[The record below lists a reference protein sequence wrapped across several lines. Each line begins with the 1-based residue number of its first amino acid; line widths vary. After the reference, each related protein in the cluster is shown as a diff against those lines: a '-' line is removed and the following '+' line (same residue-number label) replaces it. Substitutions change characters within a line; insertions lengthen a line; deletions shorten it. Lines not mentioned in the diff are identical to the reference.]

1 MIDNNCIFIIHNY
14 ISFNRVIFL
23 IFSNKKILKINIINN
38 IILIIMTSTHATH
51 AHYVSELNH
60 YFGDNWIITDTK
72 LANHL
77 LCIKYKIKSEY
88 NPDITNINI
97 IYSEN
102 INTKDTRS
110 SIININNDNIILTIT
125 KPAYNNSDVV
135 IYKIIATNINN
146 KKIDYINYN
155 NIKIAININNISI
168 INNNI
173 MNAIEKNNI
182 KIMKQI
188 EYLKKNKTN
197 DKLIKYLENE
207 IININYEPPNKKINL
222 MIK

>member
-1 MIDNNCIFIIHNY
+1 
-14 ISFNRVIFL
+14 
-23 IFSNKKILKINIINN
+23 
-38 IILIIMTSTHATH
+38 MTSIHTH

-60 YFGDNWIITDTK
+60 YFGDSWIITDPK

-97 IYSEN
+97 VYSKT

-110 SIININNDNIILTIT
+110 TIININTDNILLIIT

-135 IYKIIATNINN
+135 IYNITATNINN
-146 KKIDYINYN
+146 QKIDYINYN
-155 NIKIAININNISI
+155 NIKIAININNTNIIS
-168 INNNI
+168 NNI

-182 KIMKQI
+182 KTMKQI
-188 EYLKKNKTN
+188 EYLKKTNTN

-207 IININYEPPNKKINL
+207 IININYEPSNKKQLI
-222 MIK
+222 

>member
-1 MIDNNCIFIIHNY
+1 
-14 ISFNRVIFL
+14 
-23 IFSNKKILKINIINN
+23 
-38 IILIIMTSTHATH
+38 MTSTHATH

>member
-1 MIDNNCIFIIHNY
+1 
-14 ISFNRVIFL
+14 
-23 IFSNKKILKINIINN
+23 
-38 IILIIMTSTHATH
+38 MTSFHTHIHSTH

-60 YFGDNWIITDTK
+60 YFGDSWIITEPK

-97 IYSEN
+97 VYSKN

-110 SIININNDNIILTIT
+110 TIININTDNILLTIT

-135 IYKIIATNINN
+135 IYKIIATNININ
-146 KKIDYINYN
+146 QKIDYINYN
-155 NIKIAININNISI
+155 NIKIAININTCIISS
-168 INNNI
+168 NI

-188 EYLKKNKTN
+188 EYLKKTNTN
-197 DKLIKYLENE
+197 DKLIKFLENE
-207 IININYEPPNKKINL
+207 IININYEPPNKKQLI
-222 MIK
+222 

>member
-1 MIDNNCIFIIHNY
+1 MTFTHIHA
-14 ISFNRVIFL
+14 
-23 IFSNKKILKINIINN
+23 
-38 IILIIMTSTHATH
+38 HTH

-60 YFGDNWIITDTK
+60 YFGDSWIITDIK

-88 NPDITNINI
+88 NPDISNINI
-97 IYSEN
+97 VYSKN

-110 SIININNDNIILTIT
+110 SIININTDNILLTIT

-135 IYKIIATNINN
+135 IYKIIATNINQ
-146 KKIDYINYN
+146 KIDYINYN
-155 NIKIAININNISI
+155 NIKVAININN
-168 INNNI
+168 NNNI
-173 MNAIEKNNI
+173 SSNIINAIEKNNI

-197 DKLIKYLENE
+197 DKLIKSLENE
-207 IININYEPPNKKINL
+207 IISINYEPPNKKLLI
-222 MIK
+222 